1 MVSVDIEDIGN
12 ITVEDINVIFE
23 VRDALG
29 ISESLETCMIDK
41 LSPTE
46 SSTCLF
52 DLNVQP
58 GQGKTFRVDIPTEF
72 NSRPD
77 TGPSDNAM
85 LQTTSVLAGDILPFI
100 AMNSNSGIY
109 TTADTIATVNTAGY
123 FNDAI
128 GMIRSLDVIIAV
140 TSTGGTPVVSLVY
153 AKDVSSSAIDV
164 TDGLTVTATDSD

>member
-1 MVSVDIEDIGN
+1 MYPSHDGNSISYYYGGDMVSVDIENIGN

-52 DLNVQP
+52 DLNVHLTR
-58 GQGKTFRVDIPTEF
+58 KTFRVDIPTEF

-100 AMNSNSGIY
+100 AMNSNSEF
-109 TTADTIATVNTAGY
+109 TQPLT
-123 FNDAI
+123 
-128 GMIRSLDVIIAV
+128 R
-140 TSTGGTPVVSLVY
+140 
-153 AKDVSSSAIDV
+153 SSSLRFQ
-164 TDGLTVTATDSD
+164 TMWPPNP